1 MQIEGVI
8 IFDANSGLL
17 LFSKIDESVDSSM
30 FSSFVWSI
38 KEFFSELSLGGLS
51 SFTTEEKTIFL
62 ASKSS
67 IITAMI
73 TTGNPDYKKG
83 YSTAFNISDTFESS
97 YEITESGI
105 ADLSKYSGFSSKL
118 DGLLSLVIT
127 SFEDH
132 LLSLVITSFED
143 HSKYTKSLEDPTS
156 PELQEKTIYI
166 YTVNLQG
173 DPIAI
178 SFDNKTD
185 LSTYSVLIIANTII
199 KQISVLENS
208 KDVSSQLLFYANRAA
223 DRLNNQYWKSEFQT
237 QHISDPFNCD
247 NLIDQAINLTKECDL
262 NIPQSEPN
270 KIIMMG
276 LSESGK
282 TTIIKVITEGYI
294 PDKKA
299 KYTAT
304 LDYERKKFSL
314 MGEKLTI
321 FDLGGQK
328 ALLDRFTGE
337 LAQFIFSNVKALL
350 FVVDVGD
357 ISRMS
362 RAKYYLDLTLKNLN
376 LYSPLAPVYALLHK
390 IDLFTYEKPQEFENF
405 TSDIKTYLT
414 TNLQKKISFFETT
427 VFSDS
432 IFTAFGKIFANISKS
447 HESIERVLNK
457 FIEENSK
464 TVEKIQIF
472 SENWVPLID
481 NSNFT
486 NISVRNIK
494 NKLITTLQG
503 LTNKKENTKSAL
515 MESEE
520 IFYIV
525 KFLNNGT
532 SLLLGIPQENLIKNN
547 ENIGNL
553 YNKITL
559 LSEEIDLQK

>member
-17 LFSKIDESVDSSM
+17 LFSKIDESVDSTM

-51 SFTTEEKTIFL
+51 SFTTEENTIFL
-62 ASKSS
+62 ASKLK

-83 YSTAFNISDTFESS
+83 YYTAFNICDTFESS
-97 YEITESGI
+97 YEIIDSGI

-118 DGLLSLVIT
+118 EEILVAFT
-127 SFEDH
+127 SIEGQD
-132 LLSLVITSFED
+132 TP
-143 HSKYTKSLEDPTS
+143 KKSLEDPTR
-156 PELQEKTIYI
+156 PELHEKTIHI

-178 SFDNKTD
+178 SLDNKTD
-185 LSTYSVLIIANTII
+185 LSSYSVLIIVNTII
-199 KQISVLENS
+199 KRVSVLENR

-223 DRLNNQYWKSEFQT
+223 DRLNNQHWKSEFQT
-237 QHISDPFNCD
+237 QHISDPFDCE
-247 NLIDQAINLTKECDL
+247 NLIDQAKSLTKECDL

-270 KIIMMG
+270 KVIMIG

-294 PDKKA
+294 PEKKA

-304 LDYERKKFSL
+304 LDYERKKISL
-314 MGEKLTI
+314 MGEKLTL

-337 LAQFIFSNVKALL
+337 LAQFIFSNVKALI
-350 FVVDVGD
+350 FVVDVVD

-376 LYSPLAPVYALLHK
+376 LFSPSAPVYTFLHK
-390 IDLFTYEKPQEFENF
+390 IDLFTYEKPQELENF

-414 TNLQKKISFFETT
+414 ADLRQSISFFETT

-432 IFTAFGKIFANISKS
+432 IYTAFGKIFAEVSKS
-447 HESIERVLNK
+447 HKPIESALNK
-457 FIEENSK
+457 FIQENSN
-464 TVEKIQIF
+464 TVKMIQIF
-472 SENWVPLID
+472 SENWVPLVD

-486 NISVRNIK
+486 NLSVRHTK
-494 NKLITTLQG
+494 NKLITTLQEISS
-503 LTNKKENTKSAL
+503 KKENAKSAL

-520 IFYIV
+520 IIYIV
-525 KFLNNGT
+525 KFLSNGT
-532 SLLLGIPQENLIKNN
+532 SLFLGIPQKNLKESN

-553 YNKITL
+553 YNKVSL
-559 LSEEIDLQK
+559 LSEELESNV